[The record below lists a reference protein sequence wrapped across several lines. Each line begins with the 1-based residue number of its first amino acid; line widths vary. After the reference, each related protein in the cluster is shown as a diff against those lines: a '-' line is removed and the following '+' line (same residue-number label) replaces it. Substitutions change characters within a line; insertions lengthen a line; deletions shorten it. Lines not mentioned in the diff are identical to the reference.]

1 MDNQYKTGNQR
12 KQCKLR
18 GAREN
23 NSDQVAIVLSSAS
36 DWLRLRCKFP
46 EPIAELA
53 ARGNKKPI
61 ISSTTQTLNC
71 TFFNILSCQF
81 VYSRRVNNIEAS
93 HQRIVEILKG
103 PCFDYENR
111 ENKREDIFLLRGGGG
126 ITWFSGETQGAQSQ
140 PEYKGGLEK
149 ELTANEVGGGEA
161 EIIRKLTKLHAG
173 ITYILIYREI
183 TKIKFFDPPSLP
195 TINNDQSL
203 NQDKSLKN
211 LMRSN
216 LSFSYILQKAKNF
229 GFFFVS

>member
-1 MDNQYKTGNQR
+1 MANLYKTGNQR
-12 KQCKLR
+12 KQYKLR

-36 DWLRLRCKFP
+36 DWLRLRCQFP

-61 ISSTTQTLNC
+61 ISSTTQTPNC
-71 TFFNILSCQF
+71 TFFNILPCQF
-81 VYSRRVNNIEAS
+81 VYSRRVNDIEAS
-93 HQRIVEILKG
+93 HERIVEILKG
-103 PCFDYENR
+103 PSFDYENR
-111 ENKREDIFLLRGGGG
+111 ENKRGYISFKGG

-229 GFFFVS
+229 GFFFS